1 MMKKLN
7 ISFLTTFILI
17 VVSACSDPFME
28 ICAEYET
35 AIADL
40 DAARE
45 RLNLAS
51 ERINNL
57 RDSYAAQGDFLQDPD
72 NPISAELEIARTEYK
87 SLEAN
92 LEFAEDIAQQATESY
107 NAALSAEDK
116 PACVK
121 RHAEAACESAK
132 TAKAKYK
139 TDLEVSPVEILR
151 TAKTEYDT
159 LQSQFDAAQT
169 NLEVKLETDYNAA
182 IRNLAGFAK
191 TEYEETK
198 AQYDAATT
206 EFEAARTR
214 LDTIVKAKETDVA
227 KAEAKVATVIAE
239 YDAAKAES
247 AKAANDAKARV
258 SAIHKSVQSK
268 YRTAL
273 QGLEARFRAKE
284 VAARA
289 KFDSASLKEEQM
301 QKTHGRFSAQRKNAT
316 REKNYFEG
324 EWRTARDAYSAAKR
338 AVERNDHDRLTLRDA
353 KYEADIKAANAEI
366 EAARELQT
374 ESAGTD
380 LSTIEAKLD
389 EAEADLAAVRAN
401 ISDDTEAVEQEV
413 EDARARLMTAQG
425 TYLKL
430 DKDIQQTVIT
440 DNALLVQDVDSL
452 NNKLQKA
459 KDKYETL
466 RNNPRSA
473 ADAAKEAYFAARD
486 LAKQYAVTHGYA
498 DNMSMP
504 CW

>member
-7 ISFLTTFILI
+7 VLLLSTFILI
-17 VVSACSDPFME
+17 VISACSDPYAG

-45 RLNLAS
+45 KLNLAT
-51 ERINNL
+51 EKINNL
-57 RDSYAAQGDFLQDPD
+57 RDSYVAQGDLLQDPD
-72 NPISAELEIARTEYK
+72 NPISAELEIAQAEYR

-92 LEFAEDIAQQATESY
+92 HEFAVDIAQQATESY
-107 NAALSAEDK
+107 NAALSADDK

-151 TAKTEYDT
+151 GAKTEYET
-159 LQSQFDAAQT
+159 LQSQFDSAQA

-191 TEYEETK
+191 TEYEEAK
-198 AQYDAATT
+198 VQYDAATA
-206 EFEAARTR
+206 EFEAAQTK
-214 LDTIVKAKETDVA
+214 LDTIMKAKEVDVA
-227 KAEAKVATVIAE
+227 KAEAKVVTVIAE

-247 AKAANDAKARV
+247 ANAASDAKARI
-258 SAIHKSVQSK
+258 SAIHEAVQSR
-268 YRTAL
+268 YRAAL
-273 QGLEARFRAKE
+273 QGLEARLRAQE
-284 VAARA
+284 VAARS
-289 KFDSASLKEEQM
+289 KYDSASLKEEQM
-301 QKTHGRFSAQRKNAT
+301 QKTHGRSSAQRKNAT

-353 KYEADIKAANAEI
+353 KYEADIKAANAEL
-366 EAARELQT
+366 EAASRLQT
-374 ESAGTD
+374 ESAGIN
-380 LSTIEAKLD
+380 LSAIEAKLA
-389 EAEADLAAVRAN
+389 EAEADLATVRAN
-401 ISDDTEAVEQEV
+401 NFDDTEAVEEEV
-413 EDARARLMTAQG
+413 GEVRAKLMTAQG

-452 NNKLQKA
+452 NTKLQKA
-459 KDKYETL
+459 KDRYETL
-466 RNNPRSA
+466 RKNPRSA
-473 ADAAKEAYFAARD
+473 ADAAKEAYYAARD